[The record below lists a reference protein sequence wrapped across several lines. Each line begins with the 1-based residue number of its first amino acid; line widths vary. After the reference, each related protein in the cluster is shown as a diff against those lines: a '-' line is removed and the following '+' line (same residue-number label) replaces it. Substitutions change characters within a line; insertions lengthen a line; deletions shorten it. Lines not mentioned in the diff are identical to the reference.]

1 MGIDPEDIKDVDE
14 WIKLYTQADYVMK
27 LERKIQY
34 SAMKQALAEVVSE
47 LFRKDED

>member
-1 MGIDPEDIKDVDE
+1 MGVNPNEVKNVDD
-14 WIKLYTQADYVMK
+14 WIELYAQADYVMK

-34 SAMKQALAEVVSE
+34 SAFKQALAEVANE